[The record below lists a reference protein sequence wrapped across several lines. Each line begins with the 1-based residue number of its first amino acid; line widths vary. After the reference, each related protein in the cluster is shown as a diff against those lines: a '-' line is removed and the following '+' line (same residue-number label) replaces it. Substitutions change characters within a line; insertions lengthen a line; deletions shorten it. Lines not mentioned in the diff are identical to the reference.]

1 MDMTSAERPNMDG
14 SGDRQ
19 PGLRIATLV
28 KQVPARDALELDG
41 AGLLRR
47 VGDMEMNAFCRRAVK
62 QSVLLAEATGGRSVV
77 FTMGP
82 PSALDVLRE
91 AVACGID
98 SAVHLCDVALSGSD
112 TLVTARA
119 LARAIEREG
128 PFDLVLVGRSSSDS
142 STASIG
148 PQVAAFLDLPFV
160 GPVRS
165 LRLAAGGDAVDLE
178 LELDDA
184 TEHVRVQLP
193 AVLSTAERLCK
204 GASSPCEDWP
214 DIVPVRRYAAAELGP
229 GPWGVAGSPTRVAA
243 VRPRPRQSPGREVR
257 MLSGTLTAQVRA
269 AVDLLTARGAFDG
282 YETIR
287 GTVPATHHEGPA
299 VVAVMDGSMDVEA
312 RALLGAAAELAS
324 RTGGHVV
331 AVAGRQPHID
341 VLGSW
346 GADRVV
352 VAAHRQQGA
361 VADALA
367 RWCRT
372 VQPWAVL
379 ATADTWGQE
388 ILSRLAVAL
397 RAGLVTDA
405 LGFGLRDGRL
415 VGVRAAF
422 GGEAVV
428 EIDSTSAVQC
438 ATVCP
443 GALPLLAPRWARPRL
458 EWLDTVPDERM
469 KLLSRR
475 VNDVSGALGRA
486 NTVVGVGLGVAPDEY
501 PLLRPL
507 LDTLGAELGGT
518 RKVTD
523 RGWLPHGRQIGTTG
537 RLITPR
543 LYIALGISGAA
554 EHVAG
559 IRHAGSI
566 MAVNLEAGSPI
577 FAASDVG
584 IVADW
589 RDVAPLLVEYLPRRL
604 LAAS

>member
-1 MDMTSAERPNMDG
+1 MD
-14 SGDRQ
+14 
-19 PGLRIATLV
+19 I
-28 KQVPARDALELDG
+28 
-41 AGLLRR
+41 
-47 VGDMEMNAFCRRAVK
+47 
-62 QSVLLAEATGGRSVV
+62 
-77 FTMGP
+77 
-82 PSALDVLRE
+82 
-91 AVACGID
+91 
-98 SAVHLCDVALSGSD
+98 
-112 TLVTARA
+112 
-119 LARAIEREG
+119 
-128 PFDLVLVGRSSSDS
+128 
-142 STASIG
+142 
-148 PQVAAFLDLPFV
+148 
-160 GPVRS
+160 
-165 LRLAAGGDAVDLE
+165 
-178 LELDDA
+178 
-184 TEHVRVQLP
+184 
-193 AVLSTAERLCK
+193 
-204 GASSPCEDWP
+204 
-214 DIVPVRRYAAAELGP
+214 
-229 GPWGVAGSPTRVAA
+229 
-243 VRPRPRQSPGREVR
+243 
-257 MLSGTLTAQVRA
+257 
-269 AVDLLTARGAFDG
+269 
-282 YETIR
+282 
-287 GTVPATHHEGPA
+287 
-299 VVAVMDGSMDVEA
+299 EA

-331 AVAGRQPHID
+331 AVAGEQPGID

-379 ATADTWGQE
+379 ATADSWGQE
-388 ILSRLAVAL
+388 VLSRLAVAL

-415 VGVRAAF
+415 VGERAAF

-443 GALPLLAPRWARPRL
+443 GALPLLAPRWARPRV
-458 EWLDTVPDERM
+458 ERLDTVPDARM

-501 PLLRPL
+501 PLLDPL
-507 LDTLGAELGGT
+507 LDALGAELGST

-537 RLITPR
+537 HLITPR
-543 LYIALGISGAA
+543 LYIALGISGAS

-566 MAVNLEAGSPI
+566 LAVNLEAGSPI
-577 FAASDVG
+577 FAVSDVG

-589 RDVAPLLVEYLPRRL
+589 RDVAPLLVEYLPRRV
-604 LAAS
+604 LAASQ